1 MANEDKVSSER
12 RVRIHF
18 AQTAKGAVQLD
29 VTVEA
34 ETAEAASALLEE
46 GLNAL
51 QQKVAERGL
60 AIAGKEGAA

>member
-1 MANEDKVSSER
+1 MGDEEKINSER

-29 VTVEA
+29 VTAEA
-34 ETAEAASALLEE
+34 ETAEVASALLEG

-51 QQKVAERGL
+51 QQKIADRGL
-60 AIAGKEGAA
+60 TIAGKDAA